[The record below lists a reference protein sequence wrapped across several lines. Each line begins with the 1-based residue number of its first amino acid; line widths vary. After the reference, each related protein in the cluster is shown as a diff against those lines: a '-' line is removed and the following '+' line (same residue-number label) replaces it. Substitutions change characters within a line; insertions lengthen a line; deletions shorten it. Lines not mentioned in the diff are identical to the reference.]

1 MLAATTYCKLEHRF
15 FEEAQSRADV
25 ATAFKCNTSQITKV
39 ITGIIY
45 KSGPHHYIPK
55 KQCDEA
61 SKTTTKRACDL
72 TDLNLEQTKTR
83 WMMAPTLSEPSTS
96 KAGQK
101 SHRTVHKEDTLSSES
116 SSSSDSPLPQA
127 F

>member
-1 MLAATTYCKLEHRF
+1 MLAAATYYKLEHRF

-45 KSGPHHYIPK
+45 KSGPHHYVPK
-55 KQCDEA
+55 KQRDKA
-61 SKTTTKRACDL
+61 SKTMTKCACDS
-72 TDLNLEQTKTR
+72 TDLNLVQTKTR
-83 WMMAPTLSEPSTS
+83 SMTAPTLSEPSMS

-101 SHRTVHKEDTLSSES
+101 PQGTVDKEDTLSSES

>member
-1 MLAATTYCKLEHRF
+1 MLAAATYCKLEHHF

-25 ATAFKCNTSQITKV
+25 ATMFKCNTSQITKV

-45 KSGPHHYIPK
+45 KSGPHHYFPK

-61 SKTTTKRACDL
+61 SKTVTKRAGDS
-72 TDLNLEQTKTR
+72 TDPNLVQTKTR
-83 WMMAPTLSEPSTS
+83 RMTAPTLSEPSTS
-96 KAGQK
+96 QAGQK
-101 SHRTVHKEDTLSSES
+101 SHETVNKDDTLSTES
-116 SSSSDSPLPQA
+116 SSSGDSPLPQA